1 MNPPPHIA
9 LPLPAATVLLLRERE
24 ARLEVFMVR
33 RNSGMAFMPG
43 ALVFPGGRVDIGDC
57 DRSLRPLCG
66 DVGNVSDQELAYRVA
81 AVREAFE
88 EAGVLLARDET
99 GAFVCGKRL
108 DQLAAYRPLL
118 EKDQLTIGDFLREEK
133 LTLACD
139 AMAFCA
145 HWVTPTDHR
154 MRFDTHF
161 FLAPTPDDHLGAHD
175 GWESVDSLWVSPAE
189 ALVQKENAE
198 WYLLPPTEVNL
209 RLLLRSQ
216 TVDGAIALARLETIP
231 QIGDGGDPRFPD
243 VQLRVPSQLAASQ
256 TFSPSGN

>member
-1 MNPPPHIA
+1 MNASHQPA
-9 LPLPAATVLLLRERE
+9 LPLPAATVLLLRERDE
-24 ARLEVFMVR
+24 RLEVFMVR

-66 DVGNVSDQELAYRVA
+66 DVGDISDRELAYRVA

-118 EKDQLTIGDFLREEK
+118 EKDQITVGAFLREEK

-145 HWVTPTDHR
+145 HWVTPKDHR

-161 FLAPTPDDHLGAHD
+161 FVAPTPDDHLGAHD

-189 ALVQKENAE
+189 VLAQQENAE

-216 TVDGAIALARLETIP
+216 TVDGAIALARSENIP

-243 VQLRVPSQLAASQ
+243 VKMRMPPHLVASQ
-256 TFSPSGN
+256 TLKPSGN

>member
-1 MNPPPHIA
+1 MNAPHQPA

-24 ARLEVFMVR
+24 GQLEVFMVR

-66 DVGNVSDQELAYRVA
+66 DVGDISDRELAYRIA

-108 DQLAAYRPLL
+108 DRLATYRPLL
-118 EKDQLTIGDFLREEK
+118 EKDQITIGDFLREEK

-139 AMAFCA
+139 LMAFCA

-161 FLAPTPDDHLGAHD
+161 FLAPTPDDHLGMHD
-175 GWESVDSLWVSPAE
+175 GWESVDSLWVSPADVL
-189 ALVQKENAE
+189 AQKDNSD
-198 WYLLPPTEVNL
+198 WYILPPTEVNL

-216 TVDGAIALARLETIP
+216 TVEGAIALARGEDIP
-231 QIGDGGDPRFPD
+231 EVGDGGDPRFPD
-243 VQLRVPSQLAASQ
+243 VKLRMPPQLLASQ
-256 TFSPSGN
+256 TVQSIR